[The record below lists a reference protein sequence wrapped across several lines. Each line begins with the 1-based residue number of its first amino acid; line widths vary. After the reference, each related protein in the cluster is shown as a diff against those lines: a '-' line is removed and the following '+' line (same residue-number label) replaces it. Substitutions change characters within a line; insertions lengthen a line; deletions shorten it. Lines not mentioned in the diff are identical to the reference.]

1 MISNSD
7 ISKPT
12 SSTSSSSLTANTID
26 QTKLGEFMMKAVG
39 DMATSF
45 GAMMIILG
53 DRLGL
58 YKAMAES
65 GPITSKE
72 LSGQTNT
79 AERYIREWLASQ
91 AAAGYITYN
100 PEDKKFFLPP
110 ENAMVLANE
119 DSPAFMLGSYQM
131 LRSMFKDEDKFIDIF
146 KSGKGLR
153 WGEHH
158 HDLFEGT
165 AKFFKPNYMSN
176 LIPSWIP
183 SLEGMQEKLKEGA
196 KVADIGC
203 GYGVPTVLMAKEYPK
218 SKFYGFDNH
227 EASIQA
233 ARKLAQKEGV
243 SDRVEFAVVSAN
255 EPIGDDF
262 DLVAFFD
269 CLHDMAD
276 PIGALKFAKQSL
288 KSDGTCMIIEPM
300 ANDNIEDNLNLVG
313 KIYYSASSIICVP
326 NSLADDGIALGAQA
340 GEKKIKEVAEKAGFT
355 KFRRASQTPF
365 NIVYEAKP

>member
-1 MISNSD
+1 MSSNSNP
-7 ISKPT
+7 SQ
-12 SSTSSSSLTANTID
+12 SSPSSSLSSPSSNNID
-26 QTKLGEFMMKAVG
+26 QSKLEEFIMKAVG
-39 DMATSF
+39 DMASSL

-58 YKAMAES
+58 YKAMAKS
-65 GPITSKE
+65 GPVTSEE
-72 LSGQTNT
+72 LASKTNT

-100 PEDKKFFLPP
+100 PKEKKFFLPA

-119 DSPAFMLGSYQM
+119 DSPTFMLGSYQI
-131 LRSMFKDEDKFIDIF
+131 LRSVFKDEDKFVDIF

-153 WGEHH
+153 WGDHH

-183 SLEGMQEKLKEGA
+183 SLDGIQEKLKQGA

-203 GYGVPTVLMAKEYPK
+203 GYGVPTIIMAKEYPN

-227 EASIQA
+227 EVSIEA
-233 ARKLAQKEGV
+233 AKKLAQKEGV
-243 SDRVEFAVVSAN
+243 SDRVEFDVVSAN
-255 EPIGDDF
+255 DSIGNDF

-276 PIGALKFAKQSL
+276 PVGALKFAKQSI
-288 KSDGTCMIIEPM
+288 KNDGVCMIIEPM
-300 ANDNIEDNLNLVG
+300 ANDRIEDNLNLIG
-313 KIYYSASSIICVP
+313 KIYYAASSIICVP
-326 NSLADDGIALGAQA
+326 NSLADEGIALGAQA
-340 GEKKIKEVAEKAGFT
+340 GEKKTREVVEKAGFT
-355 KFRRASQTPF
+355 KFRRATETPF
-365 NIVYEAKP
+365 NIVYEVKI